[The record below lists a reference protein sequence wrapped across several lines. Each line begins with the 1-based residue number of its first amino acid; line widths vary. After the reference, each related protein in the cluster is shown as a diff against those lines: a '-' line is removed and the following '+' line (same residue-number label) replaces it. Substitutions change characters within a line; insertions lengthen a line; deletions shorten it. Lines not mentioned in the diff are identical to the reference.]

1 MHEPATPLDTAAR
14 AVIGAAPDVHRY
26 LGPGFLESIYEAALA
41 VELEL
46 RGIGFERQKNIPVF
60 YKHRV
65 IGEHRA
71 DFLVG
76 AQLIVELKAAEK
88 ILPIHEAQVISYL
101 KAAGLELGLLINFN
115 EKLLRNGVRRIVL
128 T

>member
-1 MHEPATPLDTAAR
+1 MHEPATPLDAAAR
-14 AVIGAAPDVHRY
+14 AVIGAALDVHRY

-41 VELEL
+41 AELEL
-46 RGIGFERQKNIPVF
+46 RGIGFERQKRIPVL

-76 AQLIVELKAAEK
+76 TQLIVELKSADK

-101 KAAGLELGLLINFN
+101 KAADLELGLLINFN